1 MTHSA
6 TLASFVCSLDFDAIA
21 SSTITRA
28 KQLMT
33 DTLGVGLSGTR
44 HPNFEIALAGIMAI
58 PGSAGGRQVLGR
70 NVTLAAPYAAL
81 ANGVACHVLDFDDT
95 HTASIVHGSAILTPL
110 VLALGQEVAATG
122 QDILAAFVAG
132 WEVAARVGIASGN
145 SFHNRGFHST
155 AIAGIFGATAAAGKL
170 LGLTPAQMQHALGL
184 CGSQAAGVTE
194 FLVNSSSSK
203 GYHVGWAAQNAII
216 TAYLAKAGATGPATI
231 FEGRNGVFSTHGL
244 PALSDPALTVA
255 GLGTRWETEN
265 VSIKPYP
272 CCHFAHGAVDCA
284 IALRKDGIR
293 AEDVRNI
300 HAIIDEVAAG
310 FVCDPIESKYAPANA
325 YGAKFS
331 LPYLVA
337 CGLIDGHIDQGSFT
351 KDQIQREDLLALAR
365 KTTYENAEKGT
376 TGFPKYFPGHLRIT
390 LNDGRLIEKREAINR
405 GNPDAPLSDAEVAG
419 KFKRNV
425 IDILSMEQ
433 AESLIAAVV
442 ALDAPHGLAD
452 LMTELSRIGAAN
464 AHT

>member
-6 TLASFVCSLDFDAIA
+6 TLASFVIALDFDAIP

-28 KQLMT
+28 KQLMI

-44 HPNFEIALAGIMAI
+44 HPNFEIALAGIRAI
-58 PGSAGGRQVLGR
+58 PGSSGAQPVLGR
-70 NVTLAAPYAAL
+70 AETLAAPYAAL

-110 VLALGQEVAATG
+110 VLALGPEVAASG
-122 QDILAAFVAG
+122 RDILTAFVAG

-170 LGLTPAQMQHALGL
+170 LGLSPAQMQHAFGL

-216 TAYLAKAGATGPATI
+216 TAHLAKAGATGPATI
-231 FEGRNGVFSTHGL
+231 FEGRNGVFNTHGL
-244 PALSDPALTVA
+244 PDLSDPSLTVA
-255 GLGTRWETEN
+255 DLGTRWETEN

-284 IALRKDGIR
+284 IALREEGIK
-293 AEDVRNI
+293 AADVQNI

-310 FVCDPIESKYAPANA
+310 FVCDPIESKFAPTNA

-337 CGLIDGHIDQGSFT
+337 CGLIDGQIDQASFT
-351 KDQIQREDLLALAR
+351 ADQIRRDDLLSLAR
-365 KTTYENAEKGT
+365 KTSYENAEKGT
-376 TGFPKYFPGHLRIT
+376 TGFPKYFPGHLRVT
-390 LNDGRLIEKREAINR
+390 LTDGRLIDKRVAINR
-405 GNPDAPLSDAEVAG
+405 GNPDAPLSDDAIAH
-419 KFKRNV
+419 KFKRCV
-425 IDILSMEQ
+425 EGILTDPQ
-433 AESLIAAVV
+433 ADALIGAVL
-442 ALDAPHGLAD
+442 ALDTPEGVHN
-452 LMTELSRIGAAN
+452 LMRAL
-464 AHT
+464 